1 MKKYFLFI
9 SAALLL
15 GMTSCKKEQFDQE
28 LYNQYVD
35 YEFMVDYMDK
45 GHDWNLVK
53 SDTVTITT
61 GSEVQKVQILTA
73 NNFETDD
80 AEIAAEGVCHEGETT
95 LAYTLPLYQDQA
107 YVVALASDGSYL
119 GYRPLDYGTK
129 TQLSPR
135 AEGSDV
141 HLPVRGQLP

>member
-1 MKKYFLFI
+1 MHPKKHHNDMKKYFLFI

-15 GMTSCKKEQFDQE
+15 CMTSCKKEQFDQE

-95 LAYTLPLYQDQA
+95 LAYTLPLYQT
-107 YVVALASDGSYL
+107 
-119 GYRPLDYGTK
+119 RRTW
-129 TQLSPR
+129 
-135 AEGSDV
+135 
-141 HLPVRGQLP
+141 